1 MTPSSNGLKKRSIV
15 TWGCEPPPARTTT
28 LQPFHLRD
36 LAGLIEPDNPS
47 LTVTRQTEL
56 LGLAR
61 RTYYYQP
68 AASMRAELLLKRDM
82 DAVDAIYTDYPFYGY
97 RRMGL
102 ELGERFGIE
111 LGRKR
116 IRTLMRLLGLEA
128 IYPKPNT
135 SKPGVGAGHTVYPY
149 LLRGVTAGYPNH
161 VWGTDITYIRTQE
174 GFVYLVA
181 FIDWFSR
188 YVVSW
193 ALSDTLQNGFV
204 LQALKDALCF
214 VDDCGLPIP
223 DVCNSDQGS
232 HFTSEAY
239 TALLERAGVRISM
252 DGRGRCLDNIFT
264 ERLWRSVKYEN
275 VFPSSYRNLEDAQAG
290 LAEYFRFYNNKRRHQ
305 SLDYQT
311 PTEVYFELRTAHNR
325 TGFVPIQ
332 PLPEEIYDK
341 AVM

>member
-1 MTPSSNGLKKRSIV
+1 MTLNSSGLKKRSIV
-15 TWGCEPPPARTTT
+15 TWACEPQPRNP

-47 LTVTRQTEL
+47 LTVARQTEL

-61 RTYYYQP
+61 RSYYYQP
-68 AASMRAELLLKRDM
+68 AANVQAELLLKRDM

-102 ELGERFGIE
+102 ELSDRFGIE

-116 IRTLMRLLGLEA
+116 IRTVMRLLGLEA
-128 IYPKPNT
+128 VYPKPNT
-135 SKPGVGAGHTVYPY
+135 SKPGIGTGHTVYPY
-149 LLRGVTAGYPNH
+149 LLRGVKARYPNH
-161 VWGTDITYIRTQE
+161 IWGTDITYIRTQE

-181 FIDWFSR
+181 FIDWHSR
-188 YVVSW
+188 YVLSW
-193 ALSDTLQNGFV
+193 RLSDTLQNGFV

-214 VDDCGLPIP
+214 VDDCGLELP
-223 DVCNSDQGS
+223 DICNSDQGS

-239 TALLERAGVRISM
+239 VEILEKAGIQISM

-275 VFPSSYRNLEDAQAG
+275 VFLNSYQSLEDAEKG
-290 LAEYFRFYNNKRRHQ
+290 LAAYFRFYNNKRRHQ
-305 SLDYQT
+305 SLDDQT
-311 PTEVYFELRTAHNR
+311 PAEVYFDVRTAHNR
-325 TGFVPIQ
+325 TGFVSIQ